1 MVLFSTPTPKFEQN
15 QAGQVSVSIV
25 VTNHVDQILSERGFI
40 PEHEVRT
47 LTIDNVLVDTGAT
60 FLSLP
65 TAMIEQLGLPV
76 DSEMNIKTAAGRRK
90 ARLFR
95 EANLIVGGRQS
106 TFDCLELTDIDQPL
120 LGVTPMEIL
129 GLEPDLKN
137 QKLRL
142 LPMKEGETYVYA

>member
-1 MVLFSTPTPKFEQN
+1 MVLYNTPMPKFEKN
-15 QAGQVSVSIV
+15 QVGQVNVSIV
-25 VTNHVDQILSERGFI
+25 VTNHIDQILAERGFI
-40 PEHEVRT
+40 SNDEMRT
-47 LTIDNVLVDTGAT
+47 LTLDNVLVDTGAT

-65 TAMIEQLGLPV
+65 TVMIEQLGLPIGS
-76 DSEMNIKTAAGRRK
+76 DLNIKTAAGRRQ

-95 EANLIVGGRQS
+95 EANLIVNGRQS

-137 QKLRL
+137 QKLRMI
-142 LPMKEGETYVYA
+142 PMQEGETYVYA